1 MTFLIW
7 FAAIALFVQLA
18 SIAFVIAVRQRHH
31 SSQGQAAPRPPVT
44 LIRPICGL
52 ENNLERCLASSFRL
66 DWPSYEILF
75 CVAKA
80 DDPAASLVRRL
91 MAEHPEV
98 QARLLVGE
106 DPFSVNPKMNNVVKG
121 WRSAKHDWIVMTDS
135 NVLMPPDHIARMM
148 TRWDNRTGLV
158 CSPPAGTEPEN
169 FGAFVE
175 SAWLDSFQARWQ
187 LLADAVDFGF
197 AQGKS
202 MLFNRQL
209 ITRLG
214 GFERLG
220 EEVAEDAAATLLI
233 RSAGLKVRLVQE
245 PFPQPLGERDIKAVW
260 KRQLRWARLRR
271 ASFPLYFLPEI
282 FTGAALPAAAIIA
295 ASAMGSVPLL
305 APLAY
310 LAAWYAGEI
319 LLARAYGW
327 PTGWRIIPAMITRD
341 LLLPVLFVAAWFGS
355 GFEWRGNAMTVA
367 DNDNGRS
374 TRLRQAVARTG
385 AKAKEKARALVTA
398 RSH

>member
-7 FAAIALFVQLA
+7 FAAIALLVQLA
-18 SIAFVIAVRQRHH
+18 SIAFIISVKQRHRKREN
-31 SSQGQAAPRPPVT
+31 GPAPRPPVT
-44 LIRPICGL
+44 LIRPVCGL
-52 ENNLERCLASSFRL
+52 ENNLERCLASSFQL
-66 DWPSYEILF
+66 DWPAYEILF
-75 CVAKA
+75 CVAKS

-91 MAEHPEV
+91 MAEHPQT

-106 DPFSVNPKMNNVVKG
+106 DLFSANPKLNNVVKG
-121 WRSAKHDWIVMTDS
+121 WRSARHDWIVMTDS
-135 NVLMPPDHIARMM
+135 NVLMPSDIFEKMM
-148 TRWDNRTGLV
+148 ARWDGQTGLV

-169 FGAFVE
+169 FGACLE

-187 LLADAVDFGF
+187 LFADAVGFGF

-209 ITRLG
+209 ITKLG

-220 EEVAEDAAATLLI
+220 DEVAEDAAATLLI
-233 RSAGLKVRLVQE
+233 RGAGLKVRLVHE
-245 PFPQPLGERDIKAVW
+245 PFPQPLGARKITAVW

-282 FTGAALPAAAIIA
+282 FTGAALPAAAMIA
-295 ASAMGSVPLL
+295 LSATGTLPPL

-310 LAAWYAGEI
+310 LAIWYAGE
-319 LLARAYGW
+319 LVLARAYGW
-327 PTGWRIIPAMITRD
+327 PSGWRILPAMIARD
-341 LLLPVLFVAAWFGS
+341 LLLPVLFIAAWFGS

-367 DNDNGRS
+367 DNDNGR
-374 TRLRQAVARTG
+374 TARLRKAVLRTRDKARD
-385 AKAKEKARALVTA
+385 KARALVAA

>member
-18 SIAFVIAVRQRHH
+18 SIAFVIAVKRRHGTRANG
-31 SSQGQAAPRPPVT
+31 SIPQPPVT

-66 DWPSYEILF
+66 DWPVYEILF

-80 DDPAASLVRRL
+80 DDPAASVVRRL
-91 MAEHPEV
+91 IADHPQV
-98 QARLLVGE
+98 PSRLLVGE
-106 DPFSVNPKMNNVVKG
+106 DMFSANPKLNNVVKG
-121 WRSAKHDWIVMTDS
+121 WRSARHDWIVMTDS
-135 NVLMPPDHIARMM
+135 NVLMPSDTIARMM
-148 TRWDNRTGLV
+148 ARWDSETGLV

-169 FGAFVE
+169 FGATLE

-187 LLADAVDFGF
+187 LFADACGFGF

-202 MLFNRQL
+202 MLFNRQV
-209 ITRLG
+209 ITQLG

-220 EEVAEDAAATLLI
+220 EEVAEDAAATLLV
-233 RSAGLKVRLVQE
+233 RGAGLKVRLVHE
-245 PFPQPLGERDIKAVW
+245 PFPQPLGEREIRAVW

-271 ASFPLYFLPEI
+271 ASFPLYFAPEI
-282 FTGAALPAAAIIA
+282 LTGAALPTGAMATLAATGMLPA
-295 ASAMGSVPLL
+295 V
-305 APLAY
+305 APLIY
-310 LAAWYAGEI
+310 LSAWYAAE
-319 LLARAYGW
+319 LLLSRAFGW
-327 PTGWRIIPAMITRD
+327 PSGLRTVPAMILRD

-367 DNDNGRS
+367 DNDNGRTARIREAVVR
-374 TRLRQAVARTG
+374 TRNKARD
-385 AKAKEKARALVTA
+385 KARALVAA

>member
-18 SIAFVIAVRQRHH
+18 SIAFLLVTRQRHR
-31 SSQGQAAPRPPVT
+31 SSEREATPRPPVT

-75 CVAKA
+75 CVARA
-80 DDPAASLVRRL
+80 DDPAATLARRL
-91 MAEHPEV
+91 MSEHP
-98 QARLLVGE
+98 QIASRLLVGE
-106 DPFSVNPKMNNVVKG
+106 DLFSVNPKMNNVVKG

-135 NVLMPPDHIARMM
+135 NVLMPSDHIARMM

-209 ITRLG
+209 ISRLG

-233 RSAGLKVRLVQE
+233 RSAGLKVRLVHE

-271 ASFPLYFLPEI
+271 ASFPIYFLPEV

-295 ASAMGSVPLL
+295 LSAMGSVPLL

-319 LLARAYGW
+319 LLARSYGW

-341 LLLPVLFVAAWFGS
+341 LFLPVLFVTAWFGS

-385 AKAKEKARALVTA
+385 AKAKEKALALVTA

>member
-1 MTFLIW
+1 MTVLIW
-7 FAAIALFVQLA
+7 FAALALLVQLA
-18 SIAFVIAVRQRHH
+18 SIAFVLSVKLRHRKRDMAVM
-31 SSQGQAAPRPPVT
+31 PRPPVT

-75 CVAKA
+75 CVARE
-80 DDPAASLVRRL
+80 DDPAAALARRL
-91 MAEHPEV
+91 MAEHADIP
-98 QARLLVGE
+98 ARLLVGE
-106 DPFSVNPKMNNVVKG
+106 DLFSANPKLNNVVKG
-121 WRSAKHDWIVMTDS
+121 WRSARHDWIVMTDS
-135 NVLMPPDHIARMM
+135 NVLMPPDNIARMM
-148 TRWDNRTGLV
+148 GRWDDQTGLV

-169 FGAFVE
+169 FGAFLE

-187 LLADAVDFGF
+187 LFADAVGFGF

-209 ITRLG
+209 ITQLG

-220 EEVAEDAAATLLI
+220 DEVAEDAAATLLI
-233 RSAGLKVRLVQE
+233 RNGGLKVRLVHE
-245 PFPQPLGERDIKAVW
+245 PFPQPLGSRNMLAVW

-282 FTGAALPAAAIIA
+282 FTGAALPGAAMVALAVMGIVSPIA
-295 ASAMGSVPLL
+295 PIS
-305 APLAY
+305 Y
-310 LAAWYAGEI
+310 LAAWYGGEV

-327 PTGWRIIPAMITRD
+327 PAGWRILPAMVTRD
-341 LLLPVLFVAAWFGS
+341 LLLPGLFVAAWFGS

-367 DNDNGRS
+367 DNDNGR
-374 TRLRQAVARTG
+374 TARLRKAVVKTRD
-385 AKAKEKARALVTA
+385 KARALVAA

>member
-18 SIAFVIAVRQRHH
+18 SIAFVIAVRQRHRKGE
-31 SSQGQAAPRPPVT
+31 QEPTPRPPVT

-52 ENNLERCLASSFRL
+52 ENNLERCLASSFKL
-66 DWPSYEILF
+66 DWPAYEILF

-106 DPFSVNPKMNNVVKG
+106 DLFSANPKLNNVVKG
-121 WRSAKHDWIVMTDS
+121 WRSARYDWIVMTDS
-135 NVLMPPDHIARMM
+135 NVLMPPDTIERMLA
-148 TRWDNRTGLV
+148 RWDDRTGLV

-169 FGAFVE
+169 GGAFLE

-187 LLADAVDFGF
+187 LFADATGFGF

-220 EEVAEDAAATLLI
+220 EEVAEDAAATLLV
-233 RSAGLKVRLVQE
+233 RGAGLNVRLVHE
-245 PFPQPLGERDIKAVW
+245 PFPQPLGQRDIRAVW

-282 FTGAALPAAAIIA
+282 FTGVALPAAAVIA
-295 ASAMGSVPLL
+295 ASAAGTLPTV

-310 LAAWYAGEI
+310 LALWYAGEVA
-319 LLARAYGW
+319 LARAYGW
-327 PTGWRIIPAMITRD
+327 PSGWRIIPAMVMRD

-367 DNDNGRS
+367 DNDNGRTARIREAVMR
-374 TRLRQAVARTG
+374 TRDKAR
-385 AKAKEKARALVTA
+385 EKARALVAA